1 MLSTALQALTS
12 FLSKFKFALITVTV
26 VVSLGGTYFKGRHD
40 VQQAWDLEK
49 ATQAQAVAE
58 TKAVQAE
65 ETVKTVV
72 QYVDR
77 IKTVTIRGKD
87 IIKEVPVYVTK
98 QDDARCGVI
107 GDGFVRMWN
116 AANQNALPDPTGG
129 AHEGAAKPGEPET
142 QEQPAPERRGDAA
155 RQGGA
160 ADVPD
165 QGAGPGAA
173 GLDTPDAGGGRKEEG
188 GLMSVLRRLLP

>member
-1 MLSTALQALTS
+1 MLSTVLQALTS
-12 FLSKFKFALITVTV
+12 FLSKFKFALITVTIA
-26 VVSLGGTYFKGRHD
+26 VSLGGAYFKGRHD

-49 ATQAQAVAE
+49 ATQAQAAAE
-58 TKAVQAE
+58 TKVVQAE

-107 GDGFVRMWN
+107 GDGFVRLWN
-116 AANQNALPDPTGG
+116 AANQNALPDSSRGADEDPGG
-129 AHEGAAKPGEPET
+129 PEKP
-142 QEQPAPERRGDAA
+142 
-155 RQGGA
+155 
-160 ADVPD
+160 
-165 QGAGPGAA
+165 
-173 GLDTPDAGGGRKEEG
+173 
-188 GLMSVLRRLLP
+188 

>member
-1 MLSTALQALTS
+1 MLSTVLQALTS
-12 FLSKFKFALITVTV
+12 FLSKFKFALITVTI

-49 ATQAQAVAE
+49 ATQAQAAAE
-58 TKAVQAE
+58 TKVVQAE

-107 GDGFVRMWN
+107 GDGFVRLWN
-116 AANQNALPDPTGG
+116 AANQNALPDSSRGADEDPGG
-129 AHEGAAKPGEPET
+129 SGKP
-142 QEQPAPERRGDAA
+142 
-155 RQGGA
+155 
-160 ADVPD
+160 
-165 QGAGPGAA
+165 
-173 GLDTPDAGGGRKEEG
+173 
-188 GLMSVLRRLLP
+188 

>member
-12 FLSKFKFALITVTV
+12 FLSKFKFALITVTIV
-26 VVSLGGTYFKGRHD
+26 VGLGGAYFKGRHD

-49 ATQAQAVAE
+49 AKQAQTVAE
-58 TKAVQAE
+58 TKVVQAE

-116 AANQNALPDPTGG
+116 AANQNALPDSAGG
-129 AHEGAAKPGEPET
+129 AHEGAAKPGEPEA

-165 QGAGPGAA
+165 
-173 GLDTPDAGGGRKEEG
+173 
-188 GLMSVLRRLLP
+188 

>member
-49 ATQAQAVAE
+49 VTQAAAE
-58 TKAVQAE
+58 TKVVQAE

-107 GDGFVRMWN
+107 GDGFVRLWN
-116 AANQNALPDPTGG
+116 AANQNALPDSSRGADEDPGG
-129 AHEGAAKPGEPET
+129 PEKP
-142 QEQPAPERRGDAA
+142 
-155 RQGGA
+155 
-160 ADVPD
+160 
-165 QGAGPGAA
+165 
-173 GLDTPDAGGGRKEEG
+173 
-188 GLMSVLRRLLP
+188 